1 MFKSKSIFM
10 LFAAVI
16 LASCAPTQKNPAKP
30 APAQIDKQAKQ
41 SAQKPIQEEAP
52 NELQLKK
59 QSLKNLNDRKIDELV
74 EESKKDKGAER
85 AKELGVEWVSEKDGA
100 VVLHVHESELD
111 EKKKKEVTEKY
122 KKIVEENKNN
132 PKSKF
137 FGLEGNVI
145 IRETGVRFEQI
156 FGHLRNALGAL
167 KKSQSKATI
176 SLWGAHLKLSYI
188 NGRPSVKFDLQGSVE
203 QASKQNKSAFQ
214 ILDFSFELD

>member
-1 MFKSKSIFM
+1 MFNSKKSKSVFI
-10 LFAAVI
+10 LFATLI
-16 LASCAPTQKNPAKP
+16 FASCAPTQQNPAKP
-30 APAQIDKQAKQ
+30 VPAQTEKPTETK
-41 SAQKPIQEEAP
+41 AQ
-52 NELQLKK
+52 K
-59 QSLKNLNDRKIDELV
+59 QSLENLTDSKIESLV

-111 EKKKKEVTEKY
+111 EEKKKEVTEKY
-122 KKIVEENKNN
+122 KKIIEKNKNN

-137 FGLEGNVI
+137 FGLEGNII
-145 IRETGVRFEQI
+145 IRETKVRFDQI

-176 SLWGAHLKLSYI
+176 SLWGAHIKLSYI
-188 NGRPSVKFDLQGSVE
+188 NGRPSVKLDLQGSAA
-203 QASKQNKSAFQ
+203 QANKQNKSAFQ